1 MNVQIIISIVLIV
14 YTIYENAA
22 IMELSDN
29 NINCIDFIHKLQN
42 RLNFKNNMRI

>member
-1 MNVQIIISIVLIV
+1 MNSVIIIDIVWIV

-29 NINCIDFIHKLQN
+29 NINYIDFIYKL
-42 RLNFKNNMRI
+42 